1 MSASKVYFS
10 DMRCPVGTGLLDKL
24 KKLIEKAGI
33 DSIDMDSK
41 FVAIKIHFGEPG
53 NLSFLRPNFA
63 KVVADKVTSL
73 GGRPFL
79 TDCNTLY
86 VGRRKHA
93 LEHLAAAQ
101 ENGFSPLSTGC
112 QMIIAD
118 GLKGTDEMEVPL
130 EGCDHFQSAFIG
142 RAIMDADIF
151 ISLTHFKGHE
161 LTGFGGA
168 IKNIGMGC
176 GSRAGKMAM
185 HSIGKPGIDAEKCR
199 GCKTCTHYCAQSAIS
214 IGEDHKARI
223 DHDLCAGCGRCIGV
237 CNFDARRKHALEH
250 LAAAQENG
258 FSPLSTGCQM
268 IIADGLKGTDEMEVP
283 LEGCDHFQSAF
294 IGRAIMDADIFISL
308 THFKG
313 HELTG
318 FGGAIKNIGMG
329 CGSRAGKMAMHSIG
343 KPGIDAEKCR
353 GCKTCTHYCA
363 QSAISIGEDHK
374 ARIDHDLCAG
384 CGRCIGVCNFD
395 AISNAFDAE
404 STILNERM
412 AEYTKAVIQ
421 NRPHFHVSIVNQVS
435 PYCDCHAEND
445 AAVVPDIGMFAGF
458 DPVALD
464 HACIDAVNAAPAIST
479 SVLGQ
484 CAHEHNDHF
493 TDIHPKTNWRSQIE
507 HARKIGIGNVDYELV
522 TVK

>member
-1 MSASKVYFS
+1 MSASKVYFT

-185 HSIGKPGIDAEKCR
+185 HSIGKP
-199 GCKTCTHYCAQSAIS
+199 S
-214 IGEDHKARI
+214 
-223 DHDLCAGCGRCIGV
+223 
-237 CNFDARRKHALEH
+237 
-250 LAAAQENG
+250 
-258 FSPLSTGCQM
+258 
-268 IIADGLKGTDEMEVP
+268 
-283 LEGCDHFQSAF
+283 
-294 IGRAIMDADIFISL
+294 
-308 THFKG
+308 
-313 HELTG
+313 
-318 FGGAIKNIGMG
+318 
-329 CGSRAGKMAMHSIG
+329 
-343 KPGIDAEKCR
+343 IDAEKCR

-445 AAVVPDIGMFAGF
+445 AAVVPDIGMFASF

-493 TDIHPKTNWRSQIE
+493 TDIHPQTNWRSQIE
-507 HARKIGIGNVDYELV
+507 HAQKIGIGNVEYELV

>member
-1 MSASKVYFS
+1 MSASKVYFT

-24 KKLIEKAGI
+24 KKLTEKAGI

-185 HSIGKPGIDAEKCR
+185 HSIGKPSIDAEKCR
-199 GCKTCTHYCAQSAIS
+199 GCHQHQRAGPVRPRAQRPLHRHPSQDQLAQPDRACPEDRHRQRGLRAGDREVRTAPALPLSGDSNANKKTAS
-214 IGEDHKARI
+214 
-223 DHDLCAGCGRCIGV
+223 
-237 CNFDARRKHALEH
+237 FDAVFL
-250 LAAAQENG
+250 LV
-258 FSPLSTGCQM
+258 FCL
-268 IIADGLKGTDEMEVP
+268 
-283 LEGCDHFQSAF
+283 
-294 IGRAIMDADIFISL
+294 
-308 THFKG
+308 
-313 HELTG
+313 
-318 FGGAIKNIGMG
+318 
-329 CGSRAGKMAMHSIG
+329 
-343 KPGIDAEKCR
+343 PGI
-353 GCKTCTHYCA
+353 
-363 QSAISIGEDHK
+363 
-374 ARIDHDLCAG
+374 
-384 CGRCIGVCNFD
+384 
-395 AISNAFDAE
+395 
-404 STILNERM
+404 
-412 AEYTKAVIQ
+412 
-421 NRPHFHVSIVNQVS
+421 RP
-435 PYCDCHAEND
+435 DR
-445 AAVVPDIGMFAGF
+445 
-458 DPVALD
+458 
-464 HACIDAVNAAPAIST
+464 T
-479 SVLGQ
+479 
-484 CAHEHNDHF
+484 
-493 TDIHPKTNWRSQIE
+493 R
-507 HARKIGIGNVDYELV
+507 
-522 TVK
+522 

>member
-1 MSASKVYFS
+1 MSASKVYFT

-33 DSIDMDSK
+33 DSIDMDNK

-73 GGRPFL
+73 GERPFL

-185 HSIGKPGIDAEKCR
+185 HSIGKPSIDPEKCR
-199 GCKTCTHYCAQSAIS
+199 GCKTCIAPSRPSASATTTRPASTMTCAP
-214 IGEDHKARI
+214 
-223 DHDLCAGCGRCIGV
+223 
-237 CNFDARRKHALEH
+237 
-250 LAAAQENG
+250 AAAAA
-258 FSPLSTGCQM
+258 SACATST
-268 IIADGLKGTDEMEVP
+268 P
-283 LEGCDHFQSAF
+283 SAMPSTP
-294 IGRAIMDADIFISL
+294 RASSSTSAWPNTPRPS
-308 THFKG
+308 
-313 HELTG
+313 
-318 FGGAIKNIGMG
+318 
-329 CGSRAGKMAMHSIG
+329 SRA
-343 KPGIDAEKCR
+343 
-353 GCKTCTHYCA
+353 
-363 QSAISIGEDHK
+363 
-374 ARIDHDLCAG
+374 AR
-384 CGRCIGVCNFD
+384 
-395 AISNAFDAE
+395 
-404 STILNERM
+404 
-412 AEYTKAVIQ
+412 
-421 NRPHFHVSIVNQVS
+421 
-435 PYCDCHAEND
+435 
-445 AAVVPDIGMFAGF
+445 
-458 DPVALD
+458 
-464 HACIDAVNAAPAIST
+464 T
-479 SVLGQ
+479 SM
-484 CAHEHNDHF
+484 
-493 TDIHPKTNWRSQIE
+493 
-507 HARKIGIGNVDYELV
+507 
-522 TVK
+522 

>member
-1 MSASKVYFS
+1 MSASKVYFT

-33 DSIDMDSK
+33 DSIDMDNK

-185 HSIGKPGIDAEKCR
+185 HSIGKPSIDPEKCR
-199 GCKTCTHYCAQSAIS
+199 GCKTCTHYCAQSAITATTTRPAS
-214 IGEDHKARI
+214 TMT
-223 DHDLCAGCGRCIGV
+223 CAP
-237 CNFDARRKHALEH
+237 
-250 LAAAQENG
+250 AAAAA
-258 FSPLSTGCQM
+258 SACATST
-268 IIADGLKGTDEMEVP
+268 P
-283 LEGCDHFQSAF
+283 SAMPSTP
-294 IGRAIMDADIFISL
+294 RASSSTSAWPNTPRPS
-308 THFKG
+308 
-313 HELTG
+313 
-318 FGGAIKNIGMG
+318 
-329 CGSRAGKMAMHSIG
+329 SRA
-343 KPGIDAEKCR
+343 
-353 GCKTCTHYCA
+353 
-363 QSAISIGEDHK
+363 
-374 ARIDHDLCAG
+374 AR
-384 CGRCIGVCNFD
+384 
-395 AISNAFDAE
+395 
-404 STILNERM
+404 
-412 AEYTKAVIQ
+412 
-421 NRPHFHVSIVNQVS
+421 
-435 PYCDCHAEND
+435 
-445 AAVVPDIGMFAGF
+445 
-458 DPVALD
+458 
-464 HACIDAVNAAPAIST
+464 T
-479 SVLGQ
+479 SM
-484 CAHEHNDHF
+484 
-493 TDIHPKTNWRSQIE
+493 
-507 HARKIGIGNVDYELV
+507 
-522 TVK
+522 

>member
-1 MSASKVYFS
+1 MSASKVYFT

-142 RAIMDADIF
+142 
-151 ISLTHFKGHE
+151 
-161 LTGFGGA
+161 
-168 IKNIGMGC
+168 
-176 GSRAGKMAM
+176 
-185 HSIGKPGIDAEKCR
+185 
-199 GCKTCTHYCAQSAIS
+199 
-214 IGEDHKARI
+214 
-223 DHDLCAGCGRCIGV
+223 
-237 CNFDARRKHALEH
+237 
-250 LAAAQENG
+250 
-258 FSPLSTGCQM
+258 
-268 IIADGLKGTDEMEVP
+268 
-283 LEGCDHFQSAF
+283 
-294 IGRAIMDADIFISL
+294 
-308 THFKG
+308 
-313 HELTG
+313 
-318 FGGAIKNIGMG
+318 
-329 CGSRAGKMAMHSIG
+329 
-343 KPGIDAEKCR
+343 
-353 GCKTCTHYCA
+353 
-363 QSAISIGEDHK
+363 
-374 ARIDHDLCAG
+374 
-384 CGRCIGVCNFD
+384 VCNFD

-421 NRPHFHVSIVNQVS
+421 GRPHFHVSIVNQVS

-445 AAVVPDIGMFAGF
+445 AAVVPDIGMFASF

-493 TDIHPKTNWRSQIE
+493 TDIHPQTNWRSQIE
-507 HARKIGIGNVDYELV
+507 HAQKIGIGNVEYELV